1 KPPETNMVLVGG
13 DAVPGGADALAAA
26 LQAAGVLVGYI
37 RPGVLRFCTHRDVDD
52 SDADRVAAVAA
63 ALAG

>member
-1 KPPETNMVLVGG
+1 
-13 DAVPGGADALAAA
+13 VPGGPDAFAAA
-26 LQAAGVLVGYI
+26 LEAAGVLVGYI

-52 SDADRVAAVAA
+52 ADADRIAAVAA